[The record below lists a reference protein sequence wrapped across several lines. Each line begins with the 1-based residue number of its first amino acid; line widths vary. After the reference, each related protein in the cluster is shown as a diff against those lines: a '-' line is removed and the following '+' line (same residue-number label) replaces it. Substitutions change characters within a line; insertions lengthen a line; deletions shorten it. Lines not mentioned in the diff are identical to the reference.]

1 MTREKR
7 LSLFVTAWC
16 MMLSILFVPKMPVY
30 AAGMTLSLSSTSL
43 NIGDTVTA
51 TIKVPSGYG
60 ATVSVEYDS
69 AILQISSES
78 KNGAIMNLGDAMG
91 QPASG
96 SITFTAIAAGDC
108 AITAN
113 ATVAGDS
120 EGNQVELSGAGAR
133 ITVENAAGPTTDN
146 PGNAANQNA
155 GGGKASAD
163 NSLSVLKIS
172 SGTLSPSFSYN
183 VTKYTATVDYSV
195 SSIAIT
201 AIPTNEKATVISVTG
216 NENLTVGQ
224 NTIKITV
231 KAENGVS
238 AVYTVTV
245 TRKDEQEASGNNSDE
260 PDQNQ
265 EEPPAE
271 ENMAGELSEPTNG
284 FIVDGVLLIPSF
296 EIPQELIPK
305 DFVEGTINMY
315 GSKYPCLQFQYGNI
329 TLICLKEAEDTQ
341 GQLYIYDSSQYTVF
355 PFHKQEDS
363 GQDNNITNDGTDHLL
378 VEDESLPEQNSKLEE
393 RIGHLKIYLSI
404 CLVILFLCIVTIL
417 VLVILYLK
425 KTKNQS
431 TKDKIDLI
439 DI

>member
-7 LSLFVTAWC
+7 LSLFVTALC
-16 MMLSILFVPKMPVY
+16 MMFSVLFAPKMSVC

-51 TIKVPSGYG
+51 TVRVPSGYG

-69 AILQISSES
+69 AILQISSDS

-120 EGNQVELSGAGAR
+120 EGNQVDLSGAGAR
-133 ITVENAAGPTTDN
+133 ITVENTASGAVGGS
-146 PGNAANQNA
+146 GNAADQNA

-163 NSLSVLKIS
+163 NSLSVLKLS
-172 SGTLSPSFSYN
+172 AGTLSPSFSYN

-201 AIPTNEKATVISVTG
+201 ATPTNEKATVTSVTG
-216 NENLTVGQ
+216 NENLAVGQ

-238 AVYTVTV
+238 AVYTITV
-245 TRKDEQEASGNNSDE
+245 TREEQQESSGGSSADMN
-260 PDQNQ
+260 QNQ
-265 EEPPAE
+265 QETSAE
-271 ENMAGELSEPTNG
+271 GNTVGELAEPTNG

-296 EIPQELIPK
+296 ELPQELIPR
-305 DFVEGTINMY
+305 DFVEGTINLY

-363 GQDNNITNDGTDHLL
+363 GQNNDMGNDGAGYDLA
-378 VEDESLPEQNSKLEE
+378 EYESLLEQNSKLEDSV
-393 RIGHLKIYLSI
+393 GHLRVFLYV
-404 CLVILFLCIVTIL
+404 CLVILCLCIGIIAAIV
-417 VLVILYLK
+417 VLYLK
-425 KTKNQS
+425 RERINQRRMKS
-431 TKDKIDLI
+431 I
-439 DI
+439 